1 MIARVL
7 LYWYVVLLGLGLI
20 LEKPAQLAIGY

>member
-7 LYWYVVLLGLGLI
+7 LYCYGVLLGLGLI